1 MVELNVI
8 IEIYNE
14 VGLVIVMGMIDG
26 VGVFIIIFLMGIV
39 IVNEVLIVIVKD
51 VVGKESNLIVFKIFV
66 DLDVLVMIFIVDKI
80 IGSMIKGY

>member
-66 DLDVLVMIFIVDKI
+66 DLDVLVVIFIVDKI
-80 IGSMIKGY
+80 IGSMINGY

>member
-66 DLDVLVMIFIVDKI
+66 DLDVLVVIFIVDKI